1 MVEKTKKKR
10 TEVPGRTNNAED
22 REDREDKEDRPRGVL
37 ETVDLSKGQ
46 PKRKEESSPDK
57 FQVDQV

>member
-22 REDREDKEDRPRGVL
+22 REDREDRPRGVL

-46 PKRKEESSPDK
+46 PKRKEESNPEK